1 MGERKAAIP
10 VFLLVQTAA
19 YGSFL
24 YLDAI
29 GEGTG
34 ATAIKYLSILLCLLF
49 TLFSAAGGGD
59 RVVAGAMA
67 LTLGAD
73 TFLLLLNRDYGAG
86 VLLFCLV
93 QGLYLARILRENGGR
108 GHWTVRLLL
117 TVGALALLAALGI
130 LTPLNA
136 LALAYFSNFL
146 CNTIQSWALPGR
158 RLRLFSLGLTLF
170 LCCDICVGVFNS
182 PGIAPGWLERFSGI
196 GMWLFYLPGQVL
208 IALSALPDA
217 VLRGHDYENQ

>member
-1 MGERKAAIP
+1 MKGCSPMNLKKQLACIYTNNFFSGLRI
-10 VFLLVQTAA
+10 T
-19 YGSFL
+19 
-24 YLDAI
+24 DA
-29 GEGTG
+29 
-34 ATAIKYLSILLCLLF
+34 
-49 TLFSAAGGGD
+49 
-59 RVVAGAMA
+59 VWV
-67 LTLGAD
+67 
-73 TFLLLLNRDYGAG
+73 
-86 VLLFCLV
+86 
-93 QGLYLARILRENGGR
+93 
-108 GHWTVRLLL
+108 
-117 TVGALALLAALGI
+117 ALLAALGI

-182 PGIAPGWLERFSGI
+182 PGIAPGWLEHFSGI